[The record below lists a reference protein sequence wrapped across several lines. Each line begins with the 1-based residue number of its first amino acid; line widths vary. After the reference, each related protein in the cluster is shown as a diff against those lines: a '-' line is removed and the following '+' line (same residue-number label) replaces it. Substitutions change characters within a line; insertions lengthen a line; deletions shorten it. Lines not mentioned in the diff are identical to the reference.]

1 MKIEPIQDG
10 CLRVWLTEDEL
21 QQEGLLKEEPSQRRL
36 RRLVRRALHS
46 MGRSPTAVVA
56 ELIPVLGGG
65 VLLITPKLYP
75 EAGQPTVY
83 RLADEDALLALW
95 ERWPREEPVPVC
107 SLYELEGEYRLAV
120 HPTQP
125 MSEKQMHL
133 LLEYGLP
140 LPGGEGAVAHAAEY
154 GQLVGMGYLLT
165 EREPRPP
172 VPSDLSN

>member
-21 QQEGLLKEEPSQRRL
+21 QQEGLLKEEPSPGRM
-36 RRLVRRALHS
+36 RRLVRRI
-46 MGRSPTAVVA
+46 MRGVGRYPTSVVA
-56 ELIPVLGGG
+56 ELIPVMGGG

-95 ERWPREEPVPVC
+95 ERWPREETAPMG

-120 HPTQP
+120 HPTTP
-125 MSEKQMHL
+125 LSEKQMHL
-133 LLEYGLP
+133 LLEYGIP

-154 GQLVGMGYLLT
+154 GRLVGMGDLFT

-172 VPSDLSN
+172 ASWDPSS